1 MIELINISKIY
12 SVGQRKIVA
21 INDVSLHVAQGS
33 IFGII
38 GESGAGKSSLLR
50 CVNLLERPSVGHV
63 KIAGRELTTLSA
75 PELRKERRRIGMIF
89 QHFNLLGSKTVWD
102 NIALPLKFI
111 NKKKDEIGSII
122 RPLIALTGLN
132 GKETSYPHELSG
144 GQKQRVA
151 IARALATKPDVLLCD
166 EATSALDPKTT
177 QSILEL
183 LREINQKTGLTI
195 LLITHELDVIK
206 TICDRVALMDKGKIL
221 EAQNVVDFFAQ
232 PQTALAKNIVENS
245 LKMHLPEDL
254 KRELS
259 HQSATKKYPIVRIV
273 FRGVL
278 VREAVI
284 SMASR
289 RFLIDI
295 SILQSNIEFIG
306 KNAIGFLLAELKGE
320 SEPIEKTLRFFQ
332 DQHLEY
338 EVVGY
343 VS

>member
-1 MIELINISKIY
+1 MIELTNISKY
-12 SVGQRKIVA
+12 FSVGKREIIA
-21 INDVSLHVAQGS
+21 IDNVSLQVAKGS
-33 IFGII
+33 IYGII

-50 CVNLLERPSVGHV
+50 CVNLLERPSRGLV
-63 KIAGRELTTLSA
+63 KVAGRELTTLSV
-75 PELRKERRRIGMIF
+75 PELRMARQRIGMIF

-111 NKKKDEIGSII
+111 NKKKDEIDQII
-122 RPLIALTGLN
+122 RPLIELTGLS

-151 IARALATKPDVLLCD
+151 IARALATKPDVLLSD

-195 LLITHELDVIK
+195 LLITHELEVIK
-206 TICDRVALMDKGKIL
+206 TICDAVALMDKGRIL
-221 EAQNVVDFFAQ
+221 EAQNVIDFFAH
-232 PQTALAKNIVENS
+232 PKTSLGKNIVENS
-245 LKMHLPEDL
+245 LKMQIPVDL
-254 KRELS
+254 KQELS
-259 HQSATKKYPIVRIV
+259 LQSPTKKYPVVRIV
-273 FRGVL
+273 FRGTL
-278 VREAVI
+278 VREAII

-289 RFLIDI
+289 QFLIDI
-295 SILQSNIEFIG
+295 SIVQSNIEFIG
-306 KNAIGFLLAELKGE
+306 KNAVGFLLAELRGE
-320 SEPIEKTLRFFQ
+320 SEPIQQTLSFFS
-332 DQHLEY
+332 DRHLEY

>member
-1 MIELINISKIY
+1 MIELINISKRY
-12 SVGQRKIVA
+12 VA
-21 INDVSLHVAQGS
+21 KTREIIAIDDVSLYVAQGS
-33 IFGII
+33 IYGII

-50 CVNLLERPSVGHV
+50 CVNLLERPDLGHV
-63 KIAGRELTTLSA
+63 KVAGRELTTLSQA
-75 PELRKERRRIGMIF
+75 ELRQERQRIGMIF
-89 QHFNLLGSKTVWD
+89 QHFNLLGSKSVWD
-102 NIALPLKFI
+102 NIALPLKFL
-111 NKKKDEIGSII
+111 NKKKEEIDHII
-122 RPLIALTGLN
+122 KPLIELTGLS
-132 GKETSYPHELSG
+132 GKESSYPHELSG

-151 IARALATKPDVLLCD
+151 IARALATKPDVLLSD

-221 EAQNVVDFFAQ
+221 EAQNVIDFFAQ
-232 PQTALAKNIVENS
+232 PKTTLAKNIVENS
-245 LKMHLPEDL
+245 LKMQIPADL
-254 KRELS
+254 KQELS
-259 HQSATKKYPIVRIV
+259 HQSSTKKYPIVRIV
-273 FRGVL
+273 FRGTL

-289 RFLIDI
+289 QFSIDI

-320 SEPIEKTLRFFQ
+320 SEPIEQTLRFFQ
-332 DQHLEY
+332 EKHLEY
-338 EVVGY
+338 EVIGY